1 MENTKSTLPLASG
14 VGDTAWYYPPEIAD
28 DLKSGELPDQVKA
41 EILACTFEYTRC
53 VIPQY
58 SNWDRYLAWMRLL
71 MMAIVVEFKGNMVD
85 VMAGDTILGHS
96 LSDTLSS
103 LFAGTP
109 GHEAMA
115 REFRTYLLLTGE
127 KTSERR
133 YGEVFRRYINC
144 LAQSPGQW
152 FRLRECDFFARFTIA
167 AALACNDAD
176 DVWFTDEQF
185 VLLNEITVTMYDAV
199 AFYKHRSEGETHNT
213 FAYMPNDARVAA
225 FRRCREVLWALD
237 AAWVRK
243 PTVQIVTNFVRFSG
257 GPIHMMM
264 RRYRFVDEGLTLGHP
279 ETEHIVEQARANH
292 KLWTRFD
299 ADQKKDIREK
309 DIQRYRHVLA
319 RSDELLFPG
328 LALLGFNFLILFL
341 TALHKYFPSW

>member
-1 MENTKSTLPLASG
+1 
-14 VGDTAWYYPPEIAD
+14 
-28 DLKSGELPDQVKA
+28 
-41 EILACTFEYTRC
+41 
-53 VIPQY
+53 
-58 SNWDRYLAWMRLL
+58 MRLL
-71 MMAIVVEFKGNMVD
+71 MMAIVVD
-85 VMAGDTILGHS
+85 
-96 LSDTLSS
+96 S
-103 LFAGTP
+103 LFAGTA

-115 REFRTYLLLTGE
+115 REFRTFLLLTGE

-133 YGEVFRRYINC
+133 YREVFRRYINC
-144 LAQSPGQW
+144 LAQSPGQR

-176 DVWFTDEQF
+176 GVWFTDEQF

-213 FAYMPNDARVAA
+213 FAYMPEDARVAA

-243 PTVQIVTNFVRFSG
+243 PKMQIVTNFVRFSG

-264 RRYRFVDEGLTLGHP
+264 RRYRFVDEGLTLGQP
-279 ETEHIVEQARANH
+279 ETEHIVEEARANH

-299 ADQKKDIREK
+299 ANRKQDGEK
-309 DIQRYRHVLA
+309 DIQRYADVLA

-328 LALLGFNFLILFL
+328 LAEILETAATDAAIPVDIVVHTVRRLSIALVGSSCVAAAELLGFNFLILFL